1 MRFVKGCIV
10 GAILFPA
17 IVQAQMSIDDTIRV
31 DEVAIYS
38 TYRQSHTIGTNS
50 FKVDSLKLKTFEGRN
65 LSELLQ
71 SSGASIRTYG
81 VGGLSSIALRGG
93 SSVHTAVVWNGI
105 NLQSPMNGGVNLSQ
119 LPTMLFNSIKVQHGG
134 NGTIYGSGAIS
145 GIVILESKSLLQQP
159 NGIEVGTIYGDG
171 HTRGVVASGKY
182 GTQNLALSLKY
193 NGTWA
198 DNDFEFINTYKFG
211 NPRERISNAQA
222 KLHGLMADVS
232 VRIGQ
237 NSLWNFS
244 GWLTSNDKNVQTL
257 MSSYQASHANQVDNN
272 YALSSNLVS
281 ELSKFSVRFKNAYV
295 NAKNRYE
302 DSTSNIYSNNRSKQL
317 INEIELKKEVFSKSE
332 IVAGVGHTIDMAKSD
347 SYIKNAVRNRIS
359 AYASMVNRFFDSRV
373 TVATSVRDEL
383 VDGDFIPVVASG
395 GVELEVFKWMRL
407 KASAATSYRLPTLND
422 LYWATTTF
430 ASGNP
435 DLKPEH
441 GWNADGGA
449 DFIVSLPAGRLSLS
463 VTYYITELNDWIV
476 WLPDANDN
484 GRWKPDNF
492 NHGKS
497 NGIEG
502 FLRFNIGSR
511 RIKVIS
517 DLSYTYTNSKVYDI
531 GDYDGKPMIYVPRHR
546 VGGSFSL
553 SYNGFS
559 ILYTHSFASERYTDD
574 QNKLPYYNLGDAV
587 LAYNF
592 SLAGSKASISV
603 GINNVWNEQYQLM
616 RNYAMPLRN
625 YFVRLNVEIQSKS
638 TR

>member
-10 GAILFPA
+10 GVILFPA

-119 LPTMLFNSIKVQHGG
+119 LPTMLFNCIKVQHGG

-145 GIVILESKSLLQQP
+145 GIVILESKNLLQQST

-182 GTQNLALSLKY
+182 GNQNLALSLKY

-198 DNDFEFINTYKFG
+198 DNDFEFINTYKYG
-211 NPRERISNAQA
+211 SPRERITNAEA
-222 KLHGLMADVS
+222 RLHGLMTDVS
-232 VRIGQ
+232 ARLGQ
-237 NSLWNFS
+237 YTLWNFS

-272 YALSSNLVS
+272 YAISSNLIT
-281 ELSKFSVRFKNAYV
+281 ELSTFSVRFKNAYV

-302 DSTSNIYSNNRSKQL
+302 DSTNNIFSNNRSKQL

-332 IVAGVGHTIDMAKSD
+332 IVAGVGHTLDMAKSD

-373 TVATSVRDEL
+373 IVATSVRDEL

-395 GVELEVFKWMRL
+395 GVELDVLKWIRL

-422 LYWATTTF
+422 LYWATTSF
-430 ASGNP
+430 ASGNS

-441 GWNADGGA
+441 GWNADFGF
-449 DFIVSLPAGRLSLS
+449 DFTSSIPTGKFSFS
-463 VTYYITELNDWIV
+463 VTYFYTELNDWIV

-492 NHGKS
+492 NKGKS
-497 NGIEG
+497 NGFEG
-502 FLRFNIGSR
+502 FMKINFGSNV
-511 RIKVIS
+511 KLIS
-517 DLSYTYTNSKVYDI
+517 DLNYTYTNSKLFNP
-531 GDYDGKPMIYVPRHR
+531 GEYDGKPMVYVPRHR
-546 VGGSFSL
+546 LGASL
-553 SYNGFS
+553 SLIYKGFR
-559 ILYTHSFASERYTDD
+559 ILYSHSFASERYTDD
-574 QNKLPYYNLGDAV
+574 QNKLPYYNFGDAI
-587 LAYNF
+587 LTYSF
-592 SLAGSKASISV
+592 PLAGCRASVSV
-603 GINNVWNEQYQLM
+603 GINNVWDEQYQLM

-625 YFVRLNVEIQSKS
+625 YFVKINIEMQSKS
-638 TR
+638 NK